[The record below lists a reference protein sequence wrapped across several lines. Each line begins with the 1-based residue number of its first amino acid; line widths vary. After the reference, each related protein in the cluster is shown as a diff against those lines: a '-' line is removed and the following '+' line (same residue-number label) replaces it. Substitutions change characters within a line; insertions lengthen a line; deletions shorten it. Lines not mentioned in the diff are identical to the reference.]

1 MTELKIDRKAEM
13 RRLTAI
19 FKNPEAKLFPK
30 LADHLA
36 YDLDVSPF
44 QAKRILKAAA
54 KDRMASGEEGH
65 SQ

>member
-19 FKNPEAKLFPK
+19 LKTPEAKQLPK

-36 YDLDVSPF
+36 FDTDSSVF
-44 QAKRILKAAA
+44 QAKRILKAAV
-54 KDRMASGEEGH
+54 KDLTAQTRKD
-65 SQ
+65 